1 MANTNDL
8 IVLFYLQNME
18 VPAVSRQH
26 ATLLFNTALEQGKW
40 DLCRH
45 MIRFLK
51 AIGSG
56 ETETPPATP
65 TTQVCGENSKYC
77 ALNFLWSI
85 LLLYSMFTQLIAS
98 LGFLGFRS
106 LVQVVALNSSDIAA
120 LVYPNQQRI
129 SIANLTW
136 QKHWVCPLAHQEKG
150 NVFSFSIML
159 CIVLAL
165 FPV

>member
-1 MANTNDL
+1 
-8 IVLFYLQNME
+8 ME

-65 TTQVCGENSKYC
+65 TTQVC
-77 ALNFLWSI
+77 
-85 LLLYSMFTQLIAS
+85 
-98 LGFLGFRS
+98 
-106 LVQVVALNSSDIAA
+106 D
-120 LVYPNQQRI
+120 
-129 SIANLTW
+129 
-136 QKHWVCPLAHQEKG
+136 
-150 NVFSFSIML
+150 
-159 CIVLAL
+159 
-165 FPV
+165 